1 VIRVRT
7 LLRRSLLDVAG
18 LMLPVWF
25 AIVATHTIADAD
37 LWGHLRFGSDLLSG
51 RGLPSIDPYSFTAD
65 VPWINHE
72 WLSEAAV
79 AMGYAIGGALALNLL
94 KLAVI
99 LAVGLTTWRVAQ
111 REHASPFVGLL
122 LTSIVVFASY
132 TRTQVLRPQLF
143 SVLLF
148 TLLIARLLQRT
159 RFERVAIPLL
169 FCIWANAHGAWIVGF
184 AALSVW
190 LAADV
195 FDVVGNAKTSAGRTA
210 AVATLRE
217 SLLILLA
224 SLAATLVN
232 PYGTAQW
239 TFLHET
245 VGLSRAEITDWV
257 PFVRLPAPIVAL
269 DLVLPLLAIVAS
281 VWCRRK
287 PSLRQLAVPGV
298 LAFGMWRIGRVDAFL
313 QIAIGL
319 LFAPVLVEWF
329 GRIERALRARPRLGT
344 PSPVHGLVYATIV
357 AATIAVVTPRVAY
370 VHIEGPWIPDAD
382 AVRFLRADSP
392 RVKLLTWFDWGE
404 YAIWHLAPSG
414 IRVSMD
420 GRRETVYSDRV
431 LRDHWSFYRNEEN
444 AWTYPDAIGAD
455 RIWLPKRLPIV
466 QALRAHGWHAA
477 FESDLS
483 IVLTRESAATRV
495 VLAANQTHEFFPG
508 P

>member
-1 VIRVRT
+1 VIGVRT
-7 LLRRSLLDVAG
+7 SLRLPRCSLLDVAG

-51 RGLPSIDPYSFTAD
+51 HGLPSVDPYSFTAD
-65 VPWINHE
+65 TPWVNHE

-79 AMGYAIGGALALNLL
+79 AMAYAIGGALGLNLL
-94 KLAVI
+94 KLIVI
-99 LAVGLTTWRVAQ
+99 GAVGLTTWRVAQ
-111 REHASPFVGLL
+111 REHASPFVNLL
-122 LTSIVVFASY
+122 LTTIVVFASY

-148 TLLIARLLQRT
+148 TLLVAQLLERDRT
-159 RFERVAIPLL
+159 RATGRLAIPLI

-184 AALSVW
+184 AALAVW
-190 LAADV
+190 LAADIV
-195 FDVVGNAKTSAGRTA
+195 KTPSADLRA
-210 AVATLRE
+210 ASTD
-217 SLLILLA
+217 SLWILLG

-232 PYGTAQW
+232 PYGTGQW

-245 VGLSRAEITDWV
+245 VGLSRADITDWV
-257 PFVRLPAPIVAL
+257 PFVGLPRPIIAL
-269 DLVLPLLAIVAS
+269 DLVLPVIAIVACL
-281 VWCRRK
+281 WCRRM
-287 PSLRQLAVPGV
+287 PSLRQVAVPGV
-298 LAFGMWRIGRVDAFL
+298 LAFGMWRIGRVDAFV

-319 LFAPVLVEWF
+319 LFAPIFVEWF

-344 PSPVHGLVYATIV
+344 PSPVHGLVCATIL
-357 AATIAVVTPRVAY
+357 AATIAGVAPRVAY
-370 VHIEGPWIPDAD
+370 VHIEGPWIPDAE

-392 RVKLLTWFDWGE
+392 NVKLLTWFDWGE
-404 YAIWHLAPSG
+404 YAIWHLAPAG

-431 LRDHWSFYRNEEN
+431 LREHWSFYRNEDN
-444 AWTYPDAIGAD
+444 AWAYPDAIGAD
-455 RIWLPKRLPIV
+455 RIWLPKRLPVV
-466 QALRAHGWHAA
+466 QTLRAHGWHAT

-483 IVLTRESAATRV
+483 IVLSRESAPTRV
-495 VLAANQTHEFFPG
+495 VLASNRTHEFFPG